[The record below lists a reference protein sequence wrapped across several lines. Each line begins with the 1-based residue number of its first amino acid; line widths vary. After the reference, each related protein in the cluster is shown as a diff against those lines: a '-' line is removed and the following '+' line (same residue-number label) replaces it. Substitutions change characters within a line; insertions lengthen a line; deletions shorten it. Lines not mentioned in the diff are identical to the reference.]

1 MARRAAWQGA
11 EFTAAGGGAAAL
23 VNADRLASLGLRS
36 FEMAKIIYELDQD
49 DAGCSARSG
58 HSDAPTLAVIRAT
71 RVAGVWRSAPRQGLA
86 TV

>member
-1 MARRAAWQGA
+1 VARRAAWQGA

-49 DAGCSARSG
+49 DAGCSARGDPCHQSG
-58 HSDAPTLAVIRAT
+58 GCVAP
-71 RVAGVWRSAPRQGLA
+71 AP
-86 TV
+86 